1 MLAAEAQQQ
10 QEAPGRIDD
19 LSDELLDMIISD
31 CGGKSLAVCIP
42 RVAKRWTAAA
52 ARVLASLRY
61 LDTRRTPM
69 RPWPV
74 HLNFNSVESSAG
86 ETLGGIQPWERAA
99 HDLDFK
105 TRAQLLAEPG
115 GEAKVQREDE
125 AIGRKVSSRQSDFLP
140 EAFKWCHYFLPEPLR
155 LVRLSSGKLRKVTQ
169 ADYETGIEQRF
180 TNVAEGDSLL
190 TLGRNLRLMVSKT
203 ARLERLAIN
212 AELWELPRDGVDEE
226 YMVTHH
232 LLDLSFLPTP
242 IAAQLKELTVHGRMC
257 DKTAEYLASACPNLE
272 KLAFEAYIDG
282 GEHVGWRPGL
292 AALRAL
298 KLGCPKLTT
307 IPLLAMHGPR
317 GVAPMGQLAVDQV
330 FALLREW
337 TTLHKVLIH
346 SMPFYTR
353 VMARTMD
360 FSSESQ
366 AVVNRAGKAVYLGPG
381 SFVGK
386 LSVEFGFENGEYGPG
401 QLLLDKPHV
410 SARMIDIRL

>member
-1 MLAAEAQQQ
+1 MSAAEAQQQ
-10 QEAPGRIDD
+10 QQAPGSIDD
-19 LSDELLDMIISD
+19 LSDELLDMVISD

-52 ARVLASLRY
+52 ARALASLRH
-61 LDTRRTPM
+61 LDARRTPM

-74 HLNFNSVESSAG
+74 QLTSNSIDSSPS

-115 GEAKVQREDE
+115 GKAKVQREDG
-125 AIGRKVSSRQSDFLP
+125 AIGRKVSSRHSDFLP
-140 EAFKWCHYFLPEPLR
+140 EAFKWSHYFLPEPLR
-155 LVRLSSGKLRKVTQ
+155 LVRLSSGKLRKATQ

-180 TNVAEGDSLL
+180 TNYREGDGLG
-190 TLGRNLRLMVSKT
+190 TLARNLLLMVSKS
-203 ARLERLAIN
+203 ARLERLSIDAD
-212 AELWELPRDGVDEE
+212 LWELPRYGVDED
-226 YMVTHH
+226 YMVSYY

-242 IAAQLKELTVHGRMC
+242 IAAQLKELTVYGRMC
-257 DKTAEYLASACPNLE
+257 DKTADYLASACPNLE
-272 KLAFEAYIDG
+272 KLAFDVYIHG
-282 GEHVGWRPGL
+282 MSGPGEHVGWRPDL

-317 GVAPMGQLAVDQV
+317 GVAPMNGPTAVQV

-337 TTLHKVLIH
+337 TTLQKVLIH
-346 SMPFYTR
+346 SMPPLPR
-353 VMARTMD
+353 VMGCTLD

-366 AVVNRAGKAVYLGPG
+366 AVVKRAGKDVQLGHG

-386 LSVEFGFENGEYGPG
+386 LSVEFGFEEGP
-401 QLLLDKPHV
+401 V
-410 SARMIDIRL
+410 SFS